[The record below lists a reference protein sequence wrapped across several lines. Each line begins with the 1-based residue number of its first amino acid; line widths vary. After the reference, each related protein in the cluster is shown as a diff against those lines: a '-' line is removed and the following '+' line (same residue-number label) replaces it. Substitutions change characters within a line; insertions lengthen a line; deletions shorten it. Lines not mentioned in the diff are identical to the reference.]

1 MALKN
6 AQAIMEMMRQQSGQG
21 GQVPG
26 QMPPSMP
33 PPGPGQLSPTQPP
46 VQPSVNALL
55 ARGNQETSPGQPL
68 TAGDLMPSDRRQG
81 IVDEFGGSP
90 REPSMP
96 EPPKIGK
103 DPKFTHSK
111 YYSPKGTDKK
121 YIIKLGDD
129 GQFYVE
135 DKVFKTDKE
144 ATDYL
149 DQVADYRRLDDG
161 GMEIYN

>member
-6 AQAIMEMMRQQSGQG
+6 AQAIMEMMRQQGGPQMNPQG
-21 GQVPG
+21 NSTEFMDALPNRSNVP
-26 QMPPSMP
+26 
-33 PPGPGQLSPTQPP
+33 
-46 VQPSVNALL
+46 VNALL
-55 ARGNQETSPGQPL
+55 ARGGMERAMEQPGGGQSQEF
-68 TAGDLMPSDRRQG
+68 MPSETRQG
-81 IVDEFGGSP
+81 VVDEFGGSP
-90 REPSMP
+90 REPTP